1 MSAFWGAVLLVAGMV
16 ALIKVS
22 GLFPR
27 ALQAVRA
34 SRGAFG
40 VMNDPELTDDRK
52 ESLLQEYSLS
62 LLKSFLDLL
71 IRGAASIAIPV
82 GMLWG
87 LEFAGILSFQA
98 VLDLTLSWP
107 FLLGSSVV
115 SIAAFRLLAR

>member
-1 MSAFWGAVLLVAGMV
+1 MTSFLGAVLLVAGMV

-40 VMNDPELTDDRK
+40 VMNDPELTDERK

-62 LLKSFLDLL
+62 LLKSFLDLS
-71 IRGAASIAIPV
+71 IRGAAAIAIPV
-82 GMLWG
+82 GLLWA
-87 LEFAGILSFQA
+87 LEWVGVVSLKA
-98 VLDLTLSWP
+98 VLALTLSWP
-107 FLLGSSVV
+107 FLLGGVLAG
-115 SIAAFRLLAR
+115 IATFWLLES